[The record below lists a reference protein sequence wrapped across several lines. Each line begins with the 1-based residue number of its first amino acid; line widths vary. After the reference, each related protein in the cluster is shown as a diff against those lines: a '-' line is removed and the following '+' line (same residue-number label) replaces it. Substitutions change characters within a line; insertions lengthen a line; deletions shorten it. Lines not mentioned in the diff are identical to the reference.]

1 VRGTRDRFI
10 RQRHLNTTSPDLDK
24 RIRLVPGSVILFL
37 KLINYNL
44 VFSIT
49 LYWAFISWK
58 KKRTR
63 LFMCKHMHTF
73 SLKYRFRS
81 LCKSKE
87 RRRISAPVCLFLEG
101 PRSPFLTVH
110 AFLLF
115 FQFKLSHCSFWAEPL
130 RFGLVGGVNSVRY
143 TEVKTTFSEG
153 FESLFVFMLG
163 K

>member
-1 VRGTRDRFI
+1 MRGTRDRYI
-10 RQRHLNTTSPDLDK
+10 RERHLNTTSPDLDK

-63 LFMCKHMHTF
+63 LFMCKHSRTF

-101 PRSPFLTVH
+101 PRSLSLTVH
-110 AFLLF
+110 AFLFFPVQAFTLF
-115 FQFKLSHCSFWAEPL
+115 ILAEPL

-143 TEVKTTFSEG
+143 RGKDYFSEG